1 MDIAMTRQTLLNA
14 IMMVETVV
22 SMLTQIF
29 VLSVAAIVKILNLL
43 AMAFVIMKQTMP
55 SATMMVETAVD
66 LLYLVSDN

>member
-1 MDIAMTRQTLLNA
+1 
-14 IMMVETVV
+14 MVETVA

-43 AMAFVIMKQTMP
+43 AMASVIMKQTMP

-66 LLYLVSDN
+66 LLYRVSGN

>member
-1 MDIAMTRQTLLNA
+1 MASAMTKPIMPNA

-29 VLSVAAIVKILNLL
+29 VLCVAVIVKILNLL
-43 AMAFVIMKQTMP
+43 AMASVIMKQIMP
-55 SATMMVETAVD
+55 SATMTAETAVD

>member
-1 MDIAMTRQTLLNA
+1 MAFAMIKPIMPNA

-29 VLSVAAIVKILNLL
+29 VLSVAAIVIILNLL
-43 AMAFVIMKQTMP
+43 AMVSVIMKQTMP